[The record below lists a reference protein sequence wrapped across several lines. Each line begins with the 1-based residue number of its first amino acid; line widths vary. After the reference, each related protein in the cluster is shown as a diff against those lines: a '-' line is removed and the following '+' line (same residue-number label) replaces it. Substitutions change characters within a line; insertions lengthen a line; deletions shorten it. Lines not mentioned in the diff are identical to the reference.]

1 MNDTVMNFPKMEYPG
16 RFIVLGKNEGKL
28 FAVYGVTARNPSSR
42 AKRYVYDKAK
52 DVVVVEST
60 DQEVM
65 AQGNLDLLQYTAM
78 RFFPNGMIVGNG
90 QQTDLFAG
98 LKSNSAAEE
107 LKQTLRNESYEP
119 DKYNTPRITGCF
131 LWSDDIFSTALSS
144 IQSDENGKVV
154 QKTWDILL
162 KNGEGK
168 FLSTYAG
175 PNVRPTPSFVGEP
188 IKLLFE
194 ECSAN
199 DLLKSI
205 YSQLKPSLGSEDLRV
220 SVVVAVMNDQNFEKE
235 IFVINS
241 CDL

>member
-28 FAVYGVTARNPSSR
+28 IAVYGVTARNPSSR

-52 DVVVVEST
+52 DEVVVEST

-90 QQTDLFAG
+90 QQTDFFVE
-98 LKSNSAAEE
+98 LKSNSAAEA
-107 LKQTLRNESYEP
+107 LNQTLRNEGYEP

-131 LWSDDIFSTALSS
+131 LHLDDIFSAALSS

-154 QKTWDILL
+154 RKTWDIQLE
-162 KNGEGK
+162 NGEGK

-188 IKLLFE
+188 IDVIL
-194 ECSAN
+194 SQSSPA
-199 DLLKSI
+199 DLSKSI
-205 YSQLKPSLGSEDLRV
+205 YSHFEPAFGREDLRV
-220 SVVVAVMNDQNFEKE
+220 SVVVVFINEQNFAKE
-235 IFVINS
+235 ISIINS